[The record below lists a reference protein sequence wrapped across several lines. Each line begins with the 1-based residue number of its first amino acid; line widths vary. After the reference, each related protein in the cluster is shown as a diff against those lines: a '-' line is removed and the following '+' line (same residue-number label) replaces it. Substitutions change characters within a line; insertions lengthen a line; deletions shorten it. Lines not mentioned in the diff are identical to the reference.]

1 MAVTISLALL
11 FGFVLAML
19 LRSKTLGPG
28 SAFVAMMFGF
38 YLASTGAAP
47 TINHL
52 MRAVVDALPS
62 L

>member
-11 FGFVLAML
+11 FGFVLVML

-28 SAFVAMMFGF
+28 SAFVAVMFGF
-38 YLASTGAAP
+38 YLASTGAAD
-47 TINHL
+47 TVNQL
-52 MRAVVDALPS
+52 MSAVVNALPD

>member
-11 FGFVLAML
+11 FGFVLTML

-28 SAFVAMMFGF
+28 SAFVAVMFGF

-47 TINHL
+47 TVNNL
-52 MRAVVDALPS
+52 MRAVVNALPN